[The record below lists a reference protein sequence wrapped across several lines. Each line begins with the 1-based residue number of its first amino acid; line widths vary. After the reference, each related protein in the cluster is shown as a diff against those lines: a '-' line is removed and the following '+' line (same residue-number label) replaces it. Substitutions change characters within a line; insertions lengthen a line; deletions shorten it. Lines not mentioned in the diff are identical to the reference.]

1 MKGER
6 VAKQI
11 DVVASYN
18 ESGGVNKTTTSVSMS
33 MVCASVLNLRTV
45 VVDLDPRGAAT
56 DWFNVK
62 PKDEGLHIGAIL
74 ANDDVEGWAQEL
86 AVPSGWHENLR
97 VIPSHRSV
105 SNREK
110 DTAQGLE
117 LRLKESLAGID
128 ADVVIID
135 CPNRQGGPLTLSA
148 LYAANKIVYATAAT
162 QDGVNGVEG
171 ARKSVAE
178 FRRLRERQG
187 ASANLTD
194 VGIVVGNVSE
204 TIMTRL
210 AVSSI
215 EQLRDTGLM
224 LEPLIPSRVI
234 VGESRA
240 IGEWYGRYRKGE
252 PVVNAYTEI
261 TRKVLA
267 A

>member
-1 MKGER
+1 M
-6 VAKQI
+6 ATTP

-33 MVCASVLNLRTV
+33 MEAATAGLRTV
-45 VVDLDPRGAAT
+45 LIDLDPRGAAT
-56 DWFNVK
+56 KWLNVE
-62 PKDEGLHIGAIL
+62 PKEEGLHVGAIL
-74 ANDDVEGWAQEL
+74 ANDEVEGWAQEL
-86 AVPSGWHENLR
+86 AVPSGWHELLR

-117 LRLKESLAGID
+117 LRLKESLVGLD

-162 QDGVNGVEG
+162 QDGVDGVEG
-171 ARKSVAE
+171 AQKSVAE

-187 ASANLTD
+187 AKANLTD
-194 VGIVVGNVSE
+194 VGIVVGNVNE
-204 TIMTRL
+204 TIMSRL
-210 AVSSI
+210 AVNSI
-215 EQLRDTGLM
+215 EQLRSTGLM
-224 LEPLIPSRVI
+224 MEPLVPSRTI
-234 VGESRA
+234 VGESRTL
-240 IGEWYGRYRKGE
+240 GEWYGRYRKGE
-252 PVVNAYTEI
+252 PVVHAYREI